1 MPLCASPYSTPKEF
15 RGRIRCLEWCPTRDV
30 VAVLD
35 VHGELRVMRVWEPVR
50 TWSSQQTHEADMV
63 AWSPDG
69 AFVSAICSTG
79 SVATFDVESPS
90 AHQLELELAEGETI
104 TGAGWHPLPLEQT
117 QQRKGLRS
125 EARRLIDA
133 MPLVEKT
140 PPTSMLDSTPS
151 LLVLATSLGRAIV
164 VLNGVFAVAE
174 ALGEV
179 RVLSGTPLAVKGP
192 LLMPSLK
199 QQPPV
204 PKRGRRASE
213 APASWQGLGSWVQ
226 SGDGRSVAA
235 MQDVAVNTIL
245 WNEQQQSLRVL
256 AARFPGAA
264 STLPGLGNMSLL
276 LKQLASF
283 TAILRSNL
291 DELST
296 AARAMYKAQSD
307 VYSEIS
313 KVFLGHSV
321 EVSSAEFL
329 KELLLGCTGI
339 GLVEHFSAVTH
350 RKGLVKFD
358 SNAKNARGAAV
369 KHYVLAKAAGDD
381 ALYTLGELLGAS
393 SASPWLAG
401 SNLAGGIEAALFALN
416 RLLSSLMRL
425 RSSICAEADQ
435 FAKFIGWML
444 QVTLPDDIRP
454 NYQTPDGMHNIIC
467 AFFSAMAETKKP
479 SGMATF
485 AYQSSG
491 DLQFYKAKADCDEYV
506 KHVAALQLRRI
517 HASFAETDRLQ
528 VLASGDRVVA
538 ISHGDAVRLVK
549 FEHDETGIHRTVD
562 FYPMLGGSPALAVGA
577 AFDSDH
583 AVLLLRE
590 KGNAKFHV
598 GVVSVQEAF
607 DLNPSPGGD
616 KRGGPAQID
625 VLPVH
630 SCGAGQHPQ
639 AVKASRRDMFCL
651 IDERSV
657 VEAFELTELDEDD
670 YDDDNGDDVG
680 LEAKES

>member
-104 TGAGWHPLPLEQT
+104 TGAGWHPLPLEQ
-117 QQRKGLRS
+117 QRKGLRS

-140 PPTSMLDSTPS
+140 
-151 LLVLATSLGRAIV
+151 
-164 VLNGVFAVAE
+164 LNGVFAVAE
-174 ALGEV
+174 ALGE
-179 RVLSGTPLAVKGP
+179 
-192 LLMPSLK
+192 
-199 QQPPV
+199 
-204 PKRGRRASE
+204 
-213 APASWQGLGSWVQ
+213 
-226 SGDGRSVAA
+226 
-235 MQDVAVNTIL
+235 
-245 WNEQQQSLRVL
+245 
-256 AARFPGAA
+256 
-264 STLPGLGNMSLL
+264 
-276 LKQLASF
+276 
-283 TAILRSNL
+283 
-291 DELST
+291 
-296 AARAMYKAQSD
+296 
-307 VYSEIS
+307 
-313 KVFLGHSV
+313 
-321 EVSSAEFL
+321 
-329 KELLLGCTGI
+329 
-339 GLVEHFSAVTH
+339 
-350 RKGLVKFD
+350 GLVKFD

-444 QVTLPDDIRP
+444 QDDAAVTLPDDIRP

-479 SGMATF
+479 SGMVCTTEVI
-485 AYQSSG
+485 Y
-491 DLQFYKAKADCDEYV
+491 
-506 KHVAALQLRRI
+506 
-517 HASFAETDRLQ
+517 
-528 VLASGDRVVA
+528 
-538 ISHGDAVRLVK
+538 
-549 FEHDETGIHRTVD
+549 
-562 FYPMLGGSPALAVGA
+562 
-577 AFDSDH
+577 
-583 AVLLLRE
+583 
-590 KGNAKFHV
+590 
-598 GVVSVQEAF
+598 
-607 DLNPSPGGD
+607 
-616 KRGGPAQID
+616 
-625 VLPVH
+625 
-630 SCGAGQHPQ
+630 CGALHGY
-639 AVKASRRDMFCL
+639 
-651 IDERSV
+651 
-657 VEAFELTELDEDD
+657 EA
-670 YDDDNGDDVG
+670 
-680 LEAKES
+680 